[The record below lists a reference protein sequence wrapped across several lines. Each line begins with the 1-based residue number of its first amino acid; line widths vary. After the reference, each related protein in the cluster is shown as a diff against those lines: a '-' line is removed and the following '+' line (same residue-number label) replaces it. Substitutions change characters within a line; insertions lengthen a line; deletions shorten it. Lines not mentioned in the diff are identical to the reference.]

1 MLTADSAK
9 DHIDAKAKMNPTQK
23 GEAACFL
30 PVGSW
35 ISLCSLTMGN
45 TIHVIAIEFFNGM
58 AKSRFTHMAGSVQY
72 QNQRSCTVPSLL
84 FFCLLHVKRSTTFH
98 ENSVSASSS
107 GSNKRWK
114 APMISEKTTT
124 QEGKVGQK
132 KDLGESALLDFN
144 VAQFS

>member
-1 MLTADSAK
+1 
-9 DHIDAKAKMNPTQK
+9 
-23 GEAACFL
+23 
-30 PVGSW
+30 
-35 ISLCSLTMGN
+35 MGN

-84 FFCLLHVKRSTTFH
+84 FFCLLQVKRSTTFH
-98 ENSVSASSS
+98 ENSVLVSSS

-132 KDLGESALLDFN
+132 KDLGENALLDFN